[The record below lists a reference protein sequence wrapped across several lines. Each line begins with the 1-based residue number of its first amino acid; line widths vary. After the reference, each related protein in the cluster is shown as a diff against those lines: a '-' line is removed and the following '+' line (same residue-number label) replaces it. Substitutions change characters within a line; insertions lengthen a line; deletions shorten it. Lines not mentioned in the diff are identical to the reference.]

1 MIWPPKS
8 VPPALEQLSD
18 GLRKGWKELPQ
29 EHRTAPL
36 GICLSAGA
44 DSCALALAAALAAR
58 SATPGTF
65 FPEIRLLHVRH
76 ELRGSESR
84 GDWQSC
90 SELAAALGLCLDTA
104 AAPLVDGPGLEAR
117 ARVLRYQ
124 ALRSLHPRGLL
135 ATAHHRD
142 DQAETVLLR
151 LLRGA
156 GPLGLCGIA
165 PLREDAIWRPFLRHP
180 RSLLRATVTTCGWDS
195 REDSSNRDT
204 RFARNALRHGF
215 LPAWEAREPG
225 IGIALCSLAESAW
238 ALRPHLLARLRA
250 IELLTDCVTSQAG
263 WSMDLSRWDA
273 PADDPELDMVLERL
287 WTRTGRRPWSRPHR
301 IRLVEDV
308 VAGKTGT
315 RTGGQG
321 EIARFGKGLL
331 SIESLRPLPDG
342 RSLEKDGSS
351 RP

>member
-8 VPPALEQLSD
+8 VPPALERLSD

-29 EHRTAPL
+29 EHRNAPL
-36 GICLSAGA
+36 GICLSAGG
-44 DSCALALAAALAAR
+44 DSCALALAAALSAR
-58 SATPGTF
+58 SATSDAF

-90 SELAAALGLCLDTA
+90 RELAAHLGLNLESA
-104 AAPLVDGPGLEAR
+104 AAPVPEGPGLEAR
-117 ARVLRYQ
+117 ARTLRYE
-124 ALRSLHPRGLL
+124 ALRTLHPRGLL

-165 PLREDAIWRPFLRHP
+165 PLREDGIWRPFLGHP
-180 RSLLRATVTTCGWDS
+180 RKLLNEALATCGWEP
-195 REDSSNRDT
+195 REDTSNRDT
-204 RFARNALRHGF
+204 RFARNALRHEL
-215 LPAWEAREPG
+215 LPAWEEREPG
-225 IGIALCSLAESAW
+225 TGKALAALADSAW

-250 IELLTDCVTSQAG
+250 IEHLTDSVTSQDG
-263 WSMDLSRWDA
+263 WSLDLSHWPS

-287 WTRTGRRPWSRPHR
+287 WTRSGRRPWSRPHR

-308 VAGKTGT
+308 LAGKTGT

-321 EIARFGKGLL
+321 EIARFGRRRL
-331 SIESLRPLPDG
+331 SIESLRPSPDG
-342 RSLEKDGSS
+342 RAPEKDGSS

>member
-1 MIWPPKS
+1 M
-8 VPPALEQLSD
+8 A
-18 GLRKGWKELPQ
+18 
-29 EHRTAPL
+29 T
-36 GICLSAGA
+36 
-44 DSCALALAAALAAR
+44 ALAAR
-58 SATPGTF
+58 SATPDTF
-65 FPEIRLLHVRH
+65 FPEIKLLHVRH

-90 SELAAALGLCLDTA
+90 GELAAILGLCLETA
-104 AAPLVDGPGLEAR
+104 AAPVPDGPGLEAR
-117 ARVLRYQ
+117 ARTRRYE
-124 ALRSLHPRGLL
+124 ALRTLHPRGLL

-165 PLREDAIWRPFLRHP
+165 PLREDGIWRPFLGHP
-180 RSLLRATVTTCGWDS
+180 RALLREAVTACGWNP

-204 RFARNALRHGF
+204 RFARNALRHEF

-225 IGIALCSLAESAW
+225 VGMALCALAGSAW

-250 IELLTDCVTSQAG
+250 IEYLTDSVTSLSG
-263 WSMDLSRWDA
+263 WSLDLSRWDA
-273 PADDPELDMVLERL
+273 PADDPELDMALERL

-308 VAGKTGT
+308 LAGKTGT

-321 EIARFGKGLL
+321 EIARFGKMRL
-331 SIESLRPLPDG
+331 SIEPLRLPPDG
-342 RSLEKDGSS
+342 RSPEKDGSS